1 MKNEFYVTAYRFHV
15 KDRNTLLIQGWLAEN
30 EWGRINSSQVLMM
43 KSWFIKTEQHTD
55 VVDAHQCADGKAEIK
70 NRMYLWVKLPKDWR
84 NKKYL
89 TLVNQCQNQMRES
102 LRIKISHLEKLENK
116 IEHCIDGGTVGN
128 QVFRVTG
135 WFVSTEEVKITLYD
149 SEDRKLDNVIKYKRR
164 NDVMRHYRD
173 LQRKKYTVL
182 QQSAVAQFLK
192 RLKL

>member
-1 MKNEFYVTAYRFHV
+1 MCIR
-15 KDRNTLLIQGWLAEN
+15 DR
-30 EWGRINSSQVLMM
+30 
-43 KSWFIKTEQHTD
+43 HTD

-149 SEDRKLDNVIKYKRR
+149 SEDRKFCL
-164 NDVMRHYRD
+164 
-173 LQRKKYTVL
+173 LYTSRCV
-182 QQSAVAQFLK
+182 
-192 RLKL
+192 

>member
-1 MKNEFYVTAYRFHV
+1 MTAYRFHV
-15 KDRNTLLIQGWLAEN
+15 KDRNTLLIQGWFAEN
-30 EWGRINSSQVLMM
+30 EMGENQLVASIDDEKLVY
-43 KSWFIKTEQHTD
+43 KTEQHTD

-135 WFVSTEEVKITLYD
+135 WL
-149 SEDRKLDNVIKYKRR
+149 
-164 NDVMRHYRD
+164 
-173 LQRKKYTVL
+173 
-182 QQSAVAQFLK
+182 
-192 RLKL
+192 